1 MRKRTKKKKYSKK
14 KGGTPSPNTS
24 KKNSAAKNIQRIIRG
39 NKGRK
44 RANMLKGLETLP
56 PDLKQ
61 RILSMS
67 GRGKH
72 KRKKSNSLCF
82 SIGYH
87 NTVRFEIIFFLVFFF
102 KKKQKKK
109 QIF

>member
-44 RANMLKGLETLP
+44 RANMRKEINKRLETLP

-72 KRKKSNSLCF
+72 KRKKS
-82 SIGYH
+82 
-87 NTVRFEIIFFLVFFF
+87 
-102 KKKQKKK
+102 KKLTNKKRK
-109 QIF
+109 SRSKHGG

>member
-72 KRKKSNSLCF
+72 KRKKS
-82 SIGYH
+82 
-87 NTVRFEIIFFLVFFF
+87 
-102 KKKQKKK
+102 KKLTNKKRK
-109 QIF
+109 SRSKHGG